1 MTDTSPSLWQRLPA
15 LKERQRR
22 TGLLAALVL
31 GLAVFVLVDGLQAL
45 MRSGSYHLDIVAGQ
59 GTMLSGPIGI
69 DKPRDSDLLVSVTPE
84 GAPVSFRLDGFF
96 ASYWFGNGMWRGE
109 IVAEPGAT
117 PGTYA
122 LSVRVRGTPASAT
135 QRYEVTVWSDAAS
148 LRQGAHSLT
157 VSLLGFN
164 PFWLA
169 GILACIGVVPG
180 LLSFL
185 DGRRIV
191 RLLWYAGFSE
201 VFRIAPR
208 PDGGLS
214 LWCSGSKKEGPAE
227 GTLCEVV
234 DAQGRLLGKARLEKK
249 AATCMELHLPAAG
262 DAPGERDPEN
272 CYVRLAA
279 PRG

>member
-1 MTDTSPSLWQRLPA
+1 MSDSSNSFWQALPA

-31 GLAVFVLVDGLQAL
+31 GLAVLVLVDGLQAL
-45 MRSGSYHLDIVAGQ
+45 MRAGSYHLDIVAGQ

-84 GAPVSFRLDGFF
+84 GAPLSFRLDGFF

-109 IVAEPGAT
+109 IVAEQGAT

-148 LRQGAHSLT
+148 LRHGAYSLT

-164 PFWLA
+164 PFWLS

-185 DGRRIV
+185 SGRRIV

-201 VFRIAPR
+201 VFRT
-208 PDGGLS
+208 D
-214 LWCSGSKKEGPAE
+214 SKKEGPAE
-227 GTLCEVV
+227 GALCEVV
-234 DAQGRLLGKARLEKK
+234 DAGGQLLGRARLEKK
-249 AATCMELHLPAAG
+249 AATCMELRMAAG
-262 DAPGERDPEN
+262 ELPDGEIPES
-272 CYVRLAA
+272 CYVRLSA
-279 PRG
+279 PRN